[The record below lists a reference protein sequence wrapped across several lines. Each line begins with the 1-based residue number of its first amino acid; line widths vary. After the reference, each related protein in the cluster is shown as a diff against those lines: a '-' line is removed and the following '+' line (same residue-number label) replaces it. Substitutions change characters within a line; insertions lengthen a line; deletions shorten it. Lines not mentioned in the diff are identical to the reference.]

1 MKAKSTLIGPHRG
14 QRNSRDYEQHRAEED
29 WGGEGRI
36 DLCNHV
42 DPR

>member
-14 QRNSRDYEQHRAEED
+14 QRNSRDYEQHRAED